1 MTALIGA
8 FLGAAVGGGA
18 FAAVLGWRG
27 VVVSSNSRSP
37 KSPEYPRRGPDKLP
51 LRLFLA
57 LAGCAAAVGLTG
69 WPVAGVLG
77 AIGGFAA
84 PTIVGAKAS
93 RGREIDEMQA
103 IATWVEM
110 VRDTV
115 GAASGLAETLKA
127 TAVTAPAGLQA
138 HVRRLAARAEREP
151 LPEAL
156 IKFAKEANHAIA
168 DTVAITLVLA
178 TTSQVGSVQ
187 ESLAEL
193 AENTRQEVSMRLR
206 IEASRARQFTS
217 ARFIAG
223 VVAVFSIGMVALSR
237 AYLAPFDTASGQV
250 VLTVIGGL
258 FIGSGIA
265 LVRMSSFD
273 SPPRILD
280 LAPASAHLDN
290 PKGFQQ

>member
-1 MTALIGA
+1 MTALLGA
-8 FLGAAVGGGA
+8 FLGAAMGGGA

-27 VVVSSNSRSP
+27 VAASSNGRS
-37 KSPEYPRRGPDKLP
+37 SESQEHSRRGPNKLP

-57 LAGCAAAVGLTG
+57 VAGCAAVFGLTG
-69 WPVAGVLG
+69 WPVAGVLA
-77 AIGGFAA
+77 AIGGFTA

-156 IKFAKEANHAIA
+156 IKFAKETNHAIA

-178 TTSQVGSVQ
+178 ATSQVGSIQ

-223 VVAVFSIGMVALSR
+223 VVSVFSIGMVALSR
-237 AYLAPFDTASGQV
+237 AYLSPFDTASGQV
-250 VLTVIGGL
+250 VLAAVGVL

-265 LVRMSSFD
+265 LTRMSNFD

-280 LAPASAHLDN
+280 LAPGSVHLDN
-290 PKGFQQ
+290 ARGFPQ